1 MDWIAVRLNPAD
13 WKVEM
18 RNGKHRIWN
27 SYDHIYG
34 SHENRIRS
42 INEIASWIQTK
53 IDAGYKPYFLTFM
66 FDQLNGNRQA
76 ILAQMHR
83 QIEQFNRKLITRVHR
98 SPNSKGANDNLPILI
113 GFADLPAIFKNT
125 RRPLVDIVT
134 NDGLHFHAILL
145 MPEKSRIKGSFIDH
159 YEKNKHIYVGDG
171 PLNRIHIL
179 KIERKPG
186 RIVQYTFKAFK
197 WNRISWDEG
206 FTLFPKSAS
215 ETNGGVKFNLGWL
228 SDLQKGAAKVD
239 QKTQRKKSS
248 AVNNRK
254 TQTKKLHSDNES
266 NPCQTSKSKKLSKA
280 EWRVIGDAA
289 YAEWVKTRNPED
301 SHV

>member
-1 MDWIAVRLNPAD
+1 MQN
-13 WKVEM
+13 
-18 RNGKHRIWN
+18 RN
-27 SYDHIYG
+27 
-34 SHENRIRS
+34 RS
-42 INEIASWIQTK
+42 IDGIVSFVQER
-53 IDAGYKPYFLTFM
+53 IDAGYRPYFLTFM
-66 FDQLNGNRQA
+66 FDQLNGNRQS

-83 QIEQFNRKLITRVHR
+83 QLEQFNTKLITRVHR

-125 RRPLVDIVT
+125 RSPLVDVVT
-134 NDGLHFHAILL
+134 NGGLHFHAILL
-145 MPEKSRIKGSFIDH
+145 MPKKSRIKGSFIDH

-186 RIVQYTFKAFK
+186 RTVQYTFKAFK

-206 FTLFPKSAS
+206 FMLFPKSAS
-215 ETNGGVKFNLGWL
+215 ETDGGAKFNLRKP
-228 SDLQKGAAKVD
+228 SADLQKNAAKVD
-239 QKTQRKKSS
+239 QRTHRKKSS

-254 TQTKKLHSDNES
+254 TQTKKLHSDSQS

-280 EWRVIGDAA
+280 EWRAIGDAA
-289 YAEWVKTRNPED
+289 YAEWVKTRDPEVVMSKD
-301 SHV
+301 SKS